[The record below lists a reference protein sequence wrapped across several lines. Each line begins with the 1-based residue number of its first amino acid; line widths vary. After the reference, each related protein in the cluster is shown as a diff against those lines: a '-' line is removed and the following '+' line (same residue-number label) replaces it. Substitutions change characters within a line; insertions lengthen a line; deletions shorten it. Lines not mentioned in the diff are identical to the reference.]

1 VHEKTNL
8 KTTTA
13 ELLSTFCD
21 NLMRNPKV
29 EELELDNMLEKV
41 VPLFGY
47 ISEKVFLIKINY
59 YFFKKKTKSFFEI
72 IC

>member
-29 EELELDNMLEKV
+29 EELELDNMMEKV
-41 VPLFGY
+41 VRLFGY
-47 ISEKVFLIKINY
+47 ISEKVFFN
-59 YFFKKKTKSFFEI
+59 
-72 IC
+72 